1 MDPRWFACALS
12 ELMYD
17 GHRRLLL
24 VQDVV
29 GIDGPF
35 SFLLDF
41 KPLLT
46 QIQQLILKTNIYR
59 KLYRMTSFAMLD
71 IGNDLQNT
79 VSKRTA
85 TFVHHWHHYLYHLLT
100 PTHKHSVICP
110 FIHTLLD
117 MPPPPYTCFR
127 HGQLFV

>member
-1 MDPRWFACALS
+1 
-12 ELMYD
+12 
-17 GHRRLLL
+17 
-24 VQDVV
+24 
-29 GIDGPF
+29 
-35 SFLLDF
+35 
-41 KPLLT
+41 
-46 QIQQLILKTNIYR
+46 
-59 KLYRMTSFAMLD
+59 MLD

-117 MPPPPYTCFR
+117 MPLPPTPVLGMVNFSYKVYLPFSVVELAKSR
-127 HGQLFV
+127 